1 MMNQVSISKE
11 TLVSRKEIMKGRV
24 LHVTVDTVSIDDG
37 QGGEKSGLAFR
48 RLRHPAAD
56 Q

>member
-1 MMNQVSISKE
+1 MSISKE

-37 QGGEKSGLAFR
+37 QGGEKKTATREASGISA
-48 RLRHPAAD
+48 PAPFCP
-56 Q
+56 